1 MRSKD
6 GCRISDS
13 HRVVRSRL
21 GLGGDVLWG
30 RVYLRDLMSKIAN
43 PLRLFR
49 HNGVSEEVFPV
60 QSWGAYDGRCLSNM
74 IARDT
79 LVHRTLLSLA
89 RQRPGL
95 DEPRCHAVLDL
106 MATADAVRSAVRHN
120 TAFLG
125 VSELQFYVMVL
136 LLAMDPLPCTPA
148 LLADNA
154 CVTRSAITEA
164 LDRVESR
171 KWITRERSQD
181 DRRTY
186 LIALTA
192 LGRTVIDQLA
202 PAVLHHMGDIAGG
215 LVGEM
220 PEQLRALCATIS
232 GTAQPGPAIVRP

>member
-1 MRSKD
+1 MH
-6 GCRISDS
+6 GA
-13 HRVVRSRL
+13 RL
-21 GLGGDVLWG
+21 EWGDVCAAV
-30 RVYLRDLMSKIAN
+30 RVCFRPVLYGIAN

-49 HNGVSEEVFPV
+49 YNGRSEEVFPV
-60 QSWGAYDGRCLSNM
+60 RGCDAYDGWCLSIM

-79 LVHRTLLSLA
+79 LVYRTLLSLA

-95 DEPRCHAVLDL
+95 DEPRCHALLDL
-106 MATADAVRSAVRHN
+106 MAAADAVRSAVRHN

-232 GTAQPGPAIVRP
+232 RTAQPVPSIVRP